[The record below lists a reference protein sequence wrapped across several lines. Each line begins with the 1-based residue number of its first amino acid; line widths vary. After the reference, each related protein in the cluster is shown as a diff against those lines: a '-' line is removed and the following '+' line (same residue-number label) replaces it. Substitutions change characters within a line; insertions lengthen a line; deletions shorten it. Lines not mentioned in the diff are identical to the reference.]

1 MVTLIE
7 RMTREITSS
16 VPDATPGMISQYLI
30 KVIEQE
36 VLPESFE
43 NAHLPKRLSR
53 AQSVQR
59 RFLVKRAK
67 ARARRKYQ
75 RQIQKSEVVK
85 EFEDIRNYFRSIVN
99 SDNTIGWRKFDLPD
113 NSTGFRNISA
123 IGATYPFTNFIFG
136 DGEPE
141 VKTIKEVQSSKEL
154 LQVVPYNV
162 FSNKE
167 KAISFIF
174 DRPIYDLIS
183 SNYAFS
189 KRVGIIESASRLFVT
204 SKDLQ
209 ASMMLSL
216 RKDIETPKLEKFILT
231 MNVPKLDFDKKM
243 DLWDDFDHFIRL
255 QIQERIRHLNAE
267 EKEKFQDFNERLF
280 TNFPLED

>member
-7 RMTREITSS
+7 QMTKEITSS
-16 VPDATPGMISQYLI
+16 VPDATPDMVSQYLI
-30 KVIEQE
+30 NVIEQE
-36 VLPESFE
+36 VLPVSFE
-43 NAHLPKRLSR
+43 NAHFPKQLSR
-53 AQSVQR
+53 VESVKK
-59 RFLVKRAK
+59 RFLAKRAK
-67 ARARRKYQ
+67 VRVRRKYQ
-75 RQIQKSEVVK
+75 SQIQKSEVVK

-99 SDNTIGWRKFDLPD
+99 SDNTMGWRKFDVSD

-123 IGATYPFTNFIFG
+123 IGATYPFTNFVFG
-136 DGEPE
+136 DGISQ
-141 VKTIKEVQSSKEL
+141 VKTIREVQSSKEL
-154 LQVVPYNV
+154 QQVVPYNV

-183 SNYAFS
+183 SDYNFS
-189 KRVGIIESASRLFVT
+189 KRVGIIESASRLFVL

-231 MNVPKLDFDKKM
+231 MNLPKLDFDKKM
-243 DLWDDFDHFIRL
+243 DLWDDFDHFVRQ
-255 QIQERIRHLNAE
+255 QIQEKIRHSNAE
-267 EKEKFQDFNERLF
+267 EKEKLQDFNERLF